1 MQLAQVL
8 VGLLALFGHF
18 ALWIAVFNRVHAIG
32 WPRWVVV
39 LLEKV
44 SLAFLLGVL
53 ALLVGWMAYTG
64 ESFGD
69 PLAQL
74 GQNTVLL
81 VYFWICFGTSVPVIA
96 AWLCRV
102 WRGDMAHVV
111 GFEREVMRVDRLLG
125 HLPSDDAG
133 IRMLLRLP
141 FNQVL
146 RVEVNEKVLAVP
158 RLPHELD
165 GLTIVHLSD
174 LHFTGKLSKEFF
186 DVIVRRTNELEA
198 DLVAITGDILD
209 EGKCLPWIGDV
220 LGRLRGKSGTFCIL
234 GNHDLRLRDT
244 PKVVRE
250 IENAGLTY
258 LGGRWTELQVRGQ
271 SVILAGNEL
280 PWIRPAADMT
290 ACPAGQNQQRSLRV
304 LLSHSPDQIGWAR
317 AFDFDLML
325 TGHMHGGQIRL
336 PVVGPIIGPSHFG
349 VKYSG
354 GAYYA
359 KPTLLHVS
367 RGVSAD
373 QTLRINCRPEMTK
386 LVLRPSRLKTQAEE
400 VRTGGTVETEA
411 VALPAPARLC
421 PADEQTS

>member
-1 MQLAQVL
+1 MHLAQAL
-8 VGLLALFGHF
+8 IGLLALFGHL
-18 ALWIAVFNRVHAIG
+18 ALWIAVFNRLHAIG

-39 LLEKV
+39 SLEKV
-44 SLAFLLGVL
+44 VLAILLGVL
-53 ALLVGWMAYTG
+53 ALLAWWMTYTS
-64 ESFGD
+64 ESLID

-74 GQNTVLL
+74 GQNTVVH

-96 AWLCRV
+96 AWV
-102 WRGDMAHVV
+102 WRLLKGEMSHVV
-111 GFEREVMRVDRLLG
+111 GYEREVLRVDRHLG
-125 HLPSDDAG
+125 RLPCDDAG
-133 IRMLLRLP
+133 IRMILRLP
-141 FNQVL
+141 INQVL
-146 RVEVNEKVLAVP
+146 RVEVNEKVLALP
-158 RLPHELD
+158 RLSRELD

-186 DVIVRRTNELEA
+186 DFIVRRTNELDA
-198 DLVAITGDILD
+198 DLVTITGDIID
-209 EGKCLPWIGDV
+209 EKKCLPWIGDV
-220 LGRLRGKSGTFCIL
+220 LGRLRSKSGTFCIL
-234 GNHDLRLRDT
+234 GNHDLLIRDT
-244 PKVVRE
+244 STLIRE
-250 IENAGLTY
+250 IENAGITY
-258 LGGRWTELQVRGQ
+258 LGGRWTELCVRGG

-280 PWIRPAADMT
+280 PWTRQAADMT
-290 ACPAGQNQQRSLRV
+290 ACPAVSDQQRPLRV

-336 PVVGPIIGPSHFG
+336 PVVGPIIGPSHYG

-386 LVLRPSRLKTQAEE
+386 LVLRPSRVETQTEE
-400 VRTGGTVETEA
+400 VRTVGSVRTEA
-411 VALPAPARLC
+411 VTLPTPARLC
-421 PADEQTS
+421 PTDEQTA